1 MNKRCFLRILL
12 LSALLILGLTTA
24 FAWSCPTCSTENA
37 FNFCS
42 NCGTKRP
49 PEKCECGFELSDSY
63 RFCPNCGRDLS
74 GNVVQATATPSPKAT
89 KTPTPKPTKTPTPKP
104 TKTPTPKPTK
114 TPTPKPTASISITS
128 VKRNGDGTCTIKWT
142 GTRTSTPYKVYYA
155 QKTAYSYAAEMLQD
169 LYIGRWPAVDSSDNK
184 FYGTSATVDR
194 LIPGQDYWIIVED
207 ANGTQD
213 VYEYEPGR
221 APNFPDFPTEL
232 TIQLKSR
239 TGSSYKEHTSFSA
252 SEIARSTNT
261 EYGAYIRLDY
271 SMLARER
278 EYLGHV
284 AITAPNG
291 AVITDGLVDI
301 YLPQGRSYSYF
312 TFYSFDDCFEIL
324 LDEFDEIPTG
334 TYKWSLY
341 YDGMYVATQ
350 TFRITR

>member
-1 MNKRCFLRILL
+1 MNRKFFLCALML
-12 LSALLILGLTTA
+12 AAVLMLTVSAA
-24 FAWSCPTCSTENA
+24 CAWSCPNCSTENA
-37 FNFCS
+37 YNFCAQ
-42 NCGTKRP
+42 CGTKRP
-49 PEKCECGFELSDSY
+49 PEKCECGFELIDSY
-63 RFCPNCGRDLS
+63 RFCPNCGRDLN
-74 GNVVQATATPSPKAT
+74 GTAAVTAKPT

-128 VKRNGDGTCTIKWT
+128 VKRNGDGTCTVKWT

-155 QKTAYSYAAEMLQD
+155 QKTAYSYTSETLQD
-169 LYIGRWPAVDSSDNK
+169 NYTGRWHAVDSSDNK

-194 LIPGQDYWIIVED
+194 LIPGQAYWIIVED

-213 VYEYEPGR
+213 IYEYTPGK
-221 APNFPDFPTEL
+221 APGFPDFPTDL
-232 TIQLKSR
+232 SIQLKSR

-252 SEIARSTNT
+252 SEIARSSNT

-301 YLPQGRSYSYF
+301 FLPRGRSYSYF
-312 TFYSFDDCFEIL
+312 SFYSLDDFFEIMI
-324 LDEFDEIPTG
+324 DQFGEVPTG
-334 TYKWSLY
+334 TYEWSLY
-341 YDGMYVATQ
+341 YDGMYINTT
-350 TFRITR
+350 TFRVSR